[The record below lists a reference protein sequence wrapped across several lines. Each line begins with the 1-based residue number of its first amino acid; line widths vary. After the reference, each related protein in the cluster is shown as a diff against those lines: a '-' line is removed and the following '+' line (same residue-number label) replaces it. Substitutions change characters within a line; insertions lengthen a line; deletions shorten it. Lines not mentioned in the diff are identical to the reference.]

1 MLILRT
7 ENLSKHF
14 GRFTALNNLTL
25 EVNQGDIYGFLGL
38 NGAGKTTTLRL
49 LLRLIAPSQGKIW
62 ILEQDLKRHH
72 LAIMSHVGALIET
85 PAFYPYLSG
94 RTNLSLLARLGGNFN
109 RNIITDLLIRVG
121 LIDRAD
127 YKVNTYSQGMK
138 QRLGIAQALLPCL
151 LDQSSGPKLVMLDE
165 PTNGLDPQGVV
176 QIRNLIKQLHETHN
190 VSFVISSH
198 LLTELELLCNRV
210 GIIKQ
215 GQLVTQG
222 TIKELLKETTPVY
235 ARLHATPM
243 EQTKKLIKQFGW
255 VQDLEVISES
265 ELKVKC
271 DPERL
276 AELNSYLVQ
285 HNIKVSELT
294 PERKGLEEFFMDKMK

>member
-1 MLILRT
+1 MLILKT

-14 GRFTALNNLTL
+14 GRFPALSNLNL
-25 EVNQGDIYGFLGL
+25 EVQQGDIYGFLGL

-49 LLRLIAPSQGKIW
+49 LLRLIAPSRGKIW
-62 ILEQDLKRHH
+62 ILEQDLKRHQ
-72 LAIMSHVGALIET
+72 LAIMSRVGALIET
-85 PAFYPYLSG
+85 PAFYSYLSG
-94 RTNLSLLARLGGNFN
+94 RANLVLLARLGGHFKND
-109 RNIITDLLIRVG
+109 IITDLLTRVG

-198 LLTELELLCNRV
+198 LLTEIELLCNRV
-210 GIIKQ
+210 GVIKQ
-215 GQLVTQG
+215 GQLVVQG
-222 TIKELLKETTPVY
+222 TIQELLQGTTPAYV
-235 ARLHATPM
+235 RLHVTPLD
-243 EQTKKLIKQFGW
+243 QTKKLIKQLDW
-255 VQDLEVISES
+255 VQELVVISES
-265 ELKVKC
+265 ELKVRC
-271 DPERL
+271 VPERL
-276 AELNSYLVQ
+276 AELNAYLVR

-294 PERKGLEEFFMDKMK
+294 LERKGLEEFFMDKMK

>member
-1 MLILRT
+1 MLVLKT

-14 GRFTALNNLTL
+14 DRFKALSNLSL
-25 EVNQGDIYGFLGL
+25 EVQQGDIYGFLGL

-62 ILEQDLKRHH
+62 ILEQDFKRHH
-72 LAIMSHVGALIET
+72 LAIMSRVGALVET
-85 PAFYPYLSG
+85 PAFYSYLSG
-94 RTNLSLLARLGGNFN
+94 RVNLTLLARLGGYFKKD
-109 RNIITDLLIRVG
+109 IITDLLTRVG

-198 LLTELELLCNRV
+198 LLTEIELLCNRV
-210 GIIKQ
+210 GVIKQ
-215 GQLVTQG
+215 GQLVVQG
-222 TIKELLKETTPVY
+222 TIPELLQRTTPSYV
-235 ARLHATPM
+235 RLHVTPLD
-243 EQTKKLIKQFGW
+243 QTKKLIKQLSW
-255 VQDLEVISES
+255 VQELVVISES

-271 DPERL
+271 NLSRL
-276 AELNSYLVQ
+276 GELNAYLVQ

>member
-7 ENLSKHF
+7 ENLSKNF
-14 GRFTALNNLTL
+14 GRFPALNNLNL
-25 EVNQGDIYGFLGL
+25 EVNEGDIYGFLGL

-49 LLRLIAPSQGKIW
+49 LLRLIAPSTGKIW
-62 ILEQDLKRHH
+62 LFEQDFKRYY
-72 LAIMSHVGALIET
+72 LTIMLHVGALVET

-94 RTNLSLLARLGGNFN
+94 RANLTLLARLGGHFKKDV
-109 RNIITDLLIRVG
+109 ITDLLTRVG
-121 LIDRAD
+121 LIDRAEH
-127 YKVNTYSQGMK
+127 KVRTYSQGMK

-165 PTNGLDPQGVV
+165 PTNGLDPQGIVE
-176 QIRNLIKQLHETHN
+176 IRNLIKQLHETHN

-198 LLTELELLCNRV
+198 LLTEIELLCNRV

-215 GQLVTQG
+215 GQLVIQG
-222 TIKELLKETTPVY
+222 TIQELLEKTMPAY

-243 EQTKKLIKQFGW
+243 DQTKKLIKQLSW
-255 VQDLEVISES
+255 VQELVVISES

-285 HNIKVSELT
+285 HNIEISELT